1 MGVNHRRNR
10 SLILGFELIWGTGLP
25 FLQST
30 TTLPG
35 YLASLGASGFL
46 IGLVPAVFA
55 GGIAIVQPLS
65 LYLIRP
71 GPNRFRNFLWA
82 YRLGICC
89 YLAMAAS
96 ALFLPAGATSTRITL
111 FFVCYLGYVLLA
123 GAGDPHY
130 VAVIVE
136 SVPKRE
142 RGWFFGLRQI
152 CFGLGGIVGGAFAV
166 YALRALP
173 APANFGL
180 SILIGAVLLMLATA
194 WFSQFRY
201 VAQADP
207 GKRPP
212 LLSCLVD
219 VAHLA
224 RRRRSFLIFCVVTAL
239 FVLAQG
245 PFAFLALYIKE
256 SLRAGDG
263 LYGKLGFLTMA
274 SSLVFAFLLGRIGD
288 RLGHRRTLMAG
299 FFLYALGLVV
309 ALAGTSPSP
318 LLAAYF
324 LAAICG
330 PAWAISGFNLG
341 FECSD
346 EPDPA
351 RVYAG
356 VSLVSAPLRI
366 IGPPAAGAAVDHWGC
381 SAVLTAAAGLA
392 LAALLL
398 LVFLPDRQDAEES
411 LTEET
416 PAPAA
421 PVEHAPADVPASR

>member
-10 SLILGFELIWGTGLP
+10 RLILGFELIWGTGLP

-35 YLASLGASGFL
+35 YLASLGVSGFL
-46 IGLVPAVFA
+46 IGLVPALFA
-55 GGIAIVQPLS
+55 GGIAIVQPFS

-71 GPNRFRNFLWA
+71 GPRRLHHFLWA
-82 YRLGICC
+82 YRLGIFC

-96 ALFLPAGATSTRITL
+96 AAFLPADAVTARVAL
-111 FFVCYLGYVLLA
+111 FFICYAGYVFVA

-130 VAVIVE
+130 IAVIVE
-136 SVPKRE
+136 SVPKGE
-142 RGWFFGLRQI
+142 RGWFFGQRQI
-152 CFGLGGIVGGAFAV
+152 CFGLGGIIGGVFAV
-166 YALRALP
+166 HALCALP

-180 SILIGAVLLMLATA
+180 SIFIGALLLMLATIH
-194 WFSQFRY
+194 FSRFEY
-201 VAQADP
+201 VAQGDP

-219 VAHLA
+219 VYHLA
-224 RRRRSFLIFCVVTAL
+224 RRQRSFLLFCAVTAL

-245 PFAFLALYIKE
+245 PFAFLALYVKDV
-256 SLRAGDG
+256 LHAGDG

-274 SSLVFAFLLGRIGD
+274 SSLVFAFLLGRAGD
-288 RLGHRRTLMAG
+288 RAGHRRAFMMG
-299 FFLYALGLVV
+299 VSLYAVGLVLMLV
-309 ALAGTSPSP
+309 GASST
-318 LLAAYF
+318 LLLGAYF

-330 PAWAISGFNLG
+330 PTWAVCGFNLG
-341 FECSD
+341 YECSD

-366 IGPPAAGAAVDHWGC
+366 IGPPAAGAAIDQWGH
-381 SAVLTAAAGLA
+381 AAIIAGAAGLA
-392 LAALLL
+392 LMALLILAL
-398 LVFLPDRQDAEES
+398 L
-411 LTEET
+411 
-416 PAPAA
+416 PARKA
-421 PVEHAPADVPASR
+421 VREHPGDASREPGGASQPARAGRRA

>member
-10 SLILGFELIWGTGLP
+10 LLILGFELIWGTGLP

-35 YLASLGASGFL
+35 YLASLGVSGFL
-46 IGLVPAVFA
+46 IGLVPAVYA
-55 GGIAIVQPLS
+55 GGIALVQPLS

-71 GPNRFRNFLWA
+71 GPRRFHSLLWA
-82 YRLGICC
+82 YRLGIFC

-96 ALFLPAGATSTRITL
+96 ALLLPADAVSARVGL
-111 FFVCYLGYVLLA
+111 FFLCYTGYVFLA

-130 VAVIVE
+130 IAVIVE
-136 SVPKRE
+136 SVPKGE
-142 RGWFFGLRQI
+142 RGWFFGQRQI
-152 CFGLGGIVGGAFAV
+152 CFGLGGIIGGAFAV
-166 YALRALP
+166 HALRALP
-173 APANFGL
+173 TPANFGL
-180 SILIGAVLLMLATA
+180 SILIGALLLLLATIY
-194 WFSQFRY
+194 FSRFNY
-201 VAQADP
+201 VAQGDP

-219 VAHLA
+219 VYHLA
-224 RRRRSFLIFCVVTAL
+224 CRRRRFLLFCVVTAL

-245 PFAFLALYIKE
+245 PFAFLALYIKDV
-256 SLRAGDG
+256 LHAGDG

-274 SSLVFAFLLGRIGD
+274 SSLVFAFLLGRAAD
-288 RLGHRRTLMAG
+288 RVGHRRTLMAG
-299 FFLYALGLVV
+299 ICLYAVGLVIVV
-309 ALAGTSPSP
+309 AGASPT
-318 LLAAYF
+318 LLLGSYF

-330 PAWAISGFNLG
+330 PVWAVSGFNLG

-366 IGPPAAGAAVDHWGC
+366 IGPPAAGAAVDQWGHV
-381 SAVLTAAAGLA
+381 AIIIGAAGLA
-392 LAALLL
+392 LLALLL
-398 LVFLPDRQDAEES
+398 LALLPEREVVKES
-411 LTEET
+411 LGEELPEHGGAGQ
-416 PAPAA
+416 PAQAEQPC
-421 PVEHAPADVPASR
+421 